1 MEPKVNYTLVG
12 LFIVLLSAALIT
24 GVLWLSRTDYRGV
37 YDRYYTYMDESV
49 SGLSNDS
56 SVKYRGVDVGRVK
69 EAILNPDNPEQVRIA
84 LDIVRG
90 TPIKE
95 DTVAVL
101 ETQGL
106 TGITT
111 VNLTGSSRAAPALKA
126 VPGENFPVIKSRPSF
141 YAQLSGSL
149 SRLAANEQLPALLVN
164 LNNLAQD
171 ARGLVDAQ
179 SRGDFKHIL
188 ADLAEVTK
196 VLAGRRQDLAD
207 IIVKADAALDRLAAA
222 GKLLDDRLPEVLDQT
237 SASVRALRDMASEI
251 SRAGKSFNSTID
263 GSRADI
269 AEFTGQTLPESG
281 LLIGEVRHNRNLT
294 ATSQRT
300 GARAQRFDLR
310 PGSASARP
318 RGVTTWMMQAE
329 S

>member
-12 LFIVLLSAALIT
+12 LFIALLGTAMLA

-69 EAILNPDNPEQVRIA
+69 EVILNPENPEQVRLA

-90 TPIKE
+90 TLVKE

-111 VNLTGSSRAAPALKA
+111 VNLTGGGHAAPILIAK
-126 VPGENFPVIKSRPSF
+126 PGAAYPVIKSRPSF
-141 YAQLSGSL
+141 LSQLTGSL
-149 SRLAANEQLPALLVN
+149 AGLTSNQQLPALLAN
-164 LNNLAQD
+164 LNSLTHE

-179 SRGDFKHIL
+179 SRAEIKQLL
-188 ADLAEVTK
+188 ADLAQITRTVAAHRLE
-196 VLAGRRQDLAD
+196 LAD
-207 IIVKADAALDRLAAA
+207 GIAKADTALDRFAAL
-222 GKLLDDRLPEVLDQT
+222 GKKLDDRLPEVLEQT
-237 SASVRALRDMASEI
+237 SASVRSLRDMTNEVARTSASL
-251 SRAGKSFNSTID
+251 SSAMDS
-263 GSRADI
+263 SRADI
-269 AEFTGQTLPESG
+269 AQFTGQTLPESG
-281 LLIGEVRHNRNLT
+281 LLIVEVRQLT
-294 ATSQRT
+294 ATLQRL
-300 GARAQRFDLR
+300 ASELERE
-310 PGSASARP
+310 PSALVFGRARP
-318 RGVTTWMMQAE
+318 VRGPGE
-329 S
+329 

>member
-12 LFIVLLSAALIT
+12 LFIALLSAALLA

-49 SGLSNDS
+49 SGLSTDS

-69 EAILNPDNPEQVRIA
+69 EVILNPDNPEQVRLA
-84 LDIVRG
+84 LDLVRG

-111 VNLTGSSRAAPALKA
+111 VNLRGSSRTAL
-126 VPGENFPVIKSRPSF
+126 VLQPMPGETYPVIKSQPSF
-141 YAQLSGSL
+141 YAQLSNTF
-149 SRLAANEQLPALLVN
+149 SRVTANEQLPVLLAN
-164 LNNLAQD
+164 LNSFAQE

-179 SRGDFKHIL
+179 SRAEVKRIL
-188 ADLAEVTK
+188 ADLAQITRSVAAHRSE
-196 VLAGRRQDLAD
+196 LAEGVA
-207 IIVKADAALDRLAAA
+207 KASAALDRFAAV
-222 GKLLDDRLPEVLDQT
+222 GKQLDERLPEVLDQT
-237 SASVRALRDMASEI
+237 TVSVRALRDMTNEVA
-251 SRAGKSFNSTID
+251 RAGASMRSVMD

-269 AEFTGQTLPESG
+269 AQFTGQTLPESG
-281 LLIGEVRHNRNLT
+281 LWVAEVRQLT
-294 ATSQRT
+294 ATLQRL
-300 GARAQRFDLR
+300 ASELERE
-310 PGSASARP
+310 PSALVFGRARP
-318 RGVTTWMMQAE
+318 VRGPGE
-329 S
+329 

>member
-12 LFIVLLSAALIT
+12 LFIALLGLALIS

-69 EAILNPDNPEQVRIA
+69 EAVLNPDNPEQVRIA
-84 LDIVRG
+84 LDLVRG

-106 TGITT
+106 TGIAT
-111 VNLTGSSRAAPALKA
+111 VNLTGGSRAAPVLKA
-126 VPGENFPVIKSRPSF
+126 KPGEKFPVIKSQQSF
-141 YAQLSGSL
+141 YAQLSRSL
-149 SRLAANEQLPALLVN
+149 SRLMTNDQLPALLAN

-179 SRGDFKHIL
+179 SRADFKRTF
-188 ADLAEVTK
+188 ADLAQITK
-196 VLAGRRQDLAD
+196 VIAGRRQELAD
-207 IIVKADAALDRLAAA
+207 SIVKADAALDRLAAVT
-222 GKLLDDRLPEVLDQT
+222 KRLDERLPEVLDQT
-237 SASVRALRDMASEI
+237 TASARALRDMASEI
-251 SRAGKSFNSTID
+251 GRAGSSFSSTVD

-269 AEFTGQTLPESG
+269 AQFTGQTLPESA
-281 LLIGEVRHNRNLT
+281 LLIAEVRQLT
-294 ATSQRT
+294 ATLQRLASELEREPSALVFGRT
-300 GARAQRFDLR
+300 RPARG
-310 PGSASARP
+310 PG
-318 RGVTTWMMQAE
+318 E
-329 S
+329 